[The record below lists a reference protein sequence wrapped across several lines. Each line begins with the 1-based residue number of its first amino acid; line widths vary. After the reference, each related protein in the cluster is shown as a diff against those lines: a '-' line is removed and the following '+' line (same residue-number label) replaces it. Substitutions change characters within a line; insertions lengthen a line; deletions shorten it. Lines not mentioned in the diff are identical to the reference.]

1 MTCQLC
7 GTSIPVSS
15 LHKSNESELSSNILG
30 KDSGNGRIT
39 KYGIKQRGR
48 LLSRGLQRNHTG

>member
-7 GTSIPVSS
+7 GTSIPVSP
-15 LHKSNESELSSNILG
+15 LYKSKESELSFNTLG
-30 KDSGNGRIT
+30 KEGGNGRIT

-48 LLSRGLQRNHTG
+48 SLSCGLQKNHTG